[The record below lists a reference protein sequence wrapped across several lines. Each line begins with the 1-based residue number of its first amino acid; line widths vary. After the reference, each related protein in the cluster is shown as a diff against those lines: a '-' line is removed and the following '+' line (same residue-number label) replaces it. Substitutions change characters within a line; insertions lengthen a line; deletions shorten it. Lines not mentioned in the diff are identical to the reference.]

1 MESGEVSTRS
11 ETRIPAPLT
20 AVYGLSPLSCEPTQF
35 QGISPENTHR
45 KMAPC
50 SVLGLLHLPY
60 QSVVPPKAP
69 QSHSII
75 SQNKMAGVRKSF
87 PATFEVK
94 LESHCGGLN
103 QNGPRDS

>member
-69 QSHSII
+69 QSHLII
-75 SQNKMAGVRKSF
+75 S
-87 PATFEVK
+87 
-94 LESHCGGLN
+94 
-103 QNGPRDS
+103 